1 MRQLFFVLSL
11 TATMETSAQIVKLE
25 DLRKISLLSR
35 KDSINNYLSEIGYFQ
50 TAAAMM
56 IYQKQARY
64 GDCWMFSTGSEKN
77 EAQISKIIK
86 YNDASTWKIGF
97 ETLSPFIYSELV
109 NGLIERGFNR
119 VQASAT
125 SDNVEV
131 ILSNGNEKI
140 SIQPFAEKTK
150 MKYILQYSPG
160 DELAIN
166 TVSRKIA
173 NVARSSTSAQMTY
186 ATRKTVASPARVKT
200 LKTLRKSEYS
210 PGLKSHRKANR
221 IKTERTL
228 KVRKKENIK

>member
-1 MRQLFFVLSL
+1 MRQLLFVLSL

-50 TAAAMM
+50 TAAAMI
-56 IYQKQARY
+56 IYQKQIRY
-64 GDCWMFSTGSEKN
+64 GDCWMFSTGGEKN
-77 EAQISKIIK
+77 EAQINKIIK

-109 NGLIERGFNR
+109 NGLIELGLNR
-119 VQASAT
+119 VQTSAT

-140 SIQPFAEKTK
+140 SIQPFAEKTR

-166 TVSRKIA
+166 TVSRKVA
-173 NVARSSTSAQMTY
+173 NVTRSGTSARMTY
-186 ATRKTVASPARVKT
+186 AISKTAASPATVRT
-200 LKTLRKSEYS
+200 HKTLRKSENS
-210 PGLKSHRKANR
+210 PGLKSRRKSHR
-221 IKTERTL
+221 L
-228 KVRKKENIK
+228 KLKEH